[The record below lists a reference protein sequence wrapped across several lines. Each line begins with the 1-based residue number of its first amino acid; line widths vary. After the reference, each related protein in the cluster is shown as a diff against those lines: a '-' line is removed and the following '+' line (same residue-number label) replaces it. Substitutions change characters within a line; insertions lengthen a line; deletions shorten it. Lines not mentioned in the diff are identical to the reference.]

1 MVSCIFKVRSRV
13 QKEEKY
19 QSCRKIDLV
28 KNIIREISI
37 GYGKWRNMMEDRFTK
52 LILLNLKIII
62 IVKLNQI

>member
-19 QSCRKIDLV
+19 QKCRKIDLV

-37 GYGKWRNMMEDRFTK
+37 YFGKWLK
-52 LILLNLKIII
+52 QILCKTINLNTIDILTLNKI
-62 IVKLNQI
+62 